1 MATNDDMNMY
11 NSIYTGKQIDAGLS
25 IIYQEKNGIKS
36 IPSNVFFA
44 TNENGEA
51 NPISTNTIINTN
63 SLEDKLQ
70 NYVTLDSGQTIT
82 GAKTFKAGASFYQ
95 SDDSN
100 LSMNI
105 NGRGVT
111 VVNSGSQGM
120 GSLSLD
126 WHSIQISTPSGRG
139 QLVFGFNS
147 SETTTIAFPPTSG
160 TVALLSDIPSLPT
173 DYVTLNTEQTIEG
186 PKTFRSSVAVQNSD
200 GSKKLSLSYQS
211 IQIGS
216 SEFTFPQNGGILA
229 LKDDIPS
236 FPTNYV
242 TSNTEQTI
250 NGLKIFVGGLN
261 IQGNNLNIA
270 PDGNL
275 VFNTSNNKKITFVLP
290 PTLSENITVTLP
302 VSTKDMEDIGKGG
315 SGSTTLQLST
325 TDYTNTDVIWQE
337 SADNVDVEMGKYYFN
352 ITLGSGSTVVS
363 VRTTSNYSLSEN
375 SVTALGTNQETWP
388 EIKANNRVIINP
400 NGTKTVRVYSNAKI
414 AGRTQVAY
422 IQQS

>member
-11 NSIYTGKQIDAGLS
+11 NSKYTGKQIDDGLDV
-25 IIYQEKNGIKS
+25 IYQEKDGIKS
-36 IPSNVFFA
+36 IPPNVFFA

-70 NYVTLDSGQTIT
+70 NYVTLDSRQTIT

-105 NGRGVT
+105 NGKGVT

-160 TVALLSDIPSLPT
+160 TIALLSDIPSL
-173 DYVTLNTEQTIEG
+173 
-186 PKTFRSSVAVQNSD
+186 
-200 GSKKLSLSYQS
+200 
-211 IQIGS
+211 
-216 SEFTFPQNGGILA
+216 
-229 LKDDIPS
+229 
-236 FPTNYV
+236 PTNYV

-250 NGLKIFVGGLN
+250 NGLKTFVGGLN

-275 VFNTSNNKKITFVLP
+275 VFNTSNGQKIRFVLP
-290 PTLSENITVTLP
+290 TSNPTGTVDITLP
-302 VSTKDMEDIGKGG
+302 ITSKDMNEIGNGG
-315 SGSTTLQLST
+315 TLQFVG
-325 TDYTNTDVIWQE
+325 TNYGEGELDTKWTE
-337 SADNVDVEMGKYYFN
+337 SPQGVDAELGKYY
-352 ITLGSGSTVVS
+352 VDVS
-363 VRTTSNYSLSEN
+363 LEEGDTIVSIRTTSNYGLSEN
-375 SVTALGTNQETWP
+375 SITTLGANKETWP
-388 EIKANNRVIINP
+388 EIKNDNRLIIETNKA
-400 NGTKTVRVYSNAKI
+400 GTISKKVRIYSNAKI
-414 AGRTQVAY
+414 SGRAQIAVGR
-422 IQQS
+422 QS

>member
-11 NSIYTGKQIDAGLS
+11 NSKYTGKQIDDGLDV
-25 IIYQEKNGIKS
+25 IYQEKDGIKS
-36 IPSNVFFA
+36 IPPNVFFA

-70 NYVTLDSGQTIT
+70 NYVTL
-82 GAKTFKAGASFYQ
+82 
-95 SDDSN
+95 
-100 LSMNI
+100 
-105 NGRGVT
+105 
-111 VVNSGSQGM
+111 
-120 GSLSLD
+120 
-126 WHSIQISTPSGRG
+126 
-139 QLVFGFNS
+139 
-147 SETTTIAFPPTSG
+147 
-160 TVALLSDIPSLPT
+160 
-173 DYVTLNTEQTIEG
+173 NTEQTIEG
-186 PKTFRSSVAVQNSD
+186 LKT
-200 GSKKLSLSYQS
+200 
-211 IQIGS
+211 
-216 SEFTFPQNGGILA
+216 
-229 LKDDIPS
+229 
-236 FPTNYV
+236 
-242 TSNTEQTI
+242 
-250 NGLKIFVGGLN
+250 FVGGLN
-261 IQGNNLNIA
+261 IRGNNLNIA

-290 PTLSENITVTLP
+290 PTLSEDITVTLP

-325 TDYTNTDVIWQE
+325 TDYTNTDTIWQE

-352 ITLGSGSTVVS
+352 IILGSGSTVVS

-388 EIKANNRVIINP
+388 EIKTDNRVIINP

-414 AGRTQVAY
+414 AGRTQIAY

>member
-1 MATNDDMNMY
+1 MATNDDMNIY
-11 NSIYTGKQIDAGLS
+11 NSEYTGKQIDAGLS
-25 IIYQEKNGIKS
+25 VIYQEKNGIKS
-36 IPSNVFFA
+36 IPPNVFFA

-51 NPISTNTIINTN
+51 NPISKSTIINTS
-63 SLEDKLQ
+63 SLENKLQ
-70 NYVTLDSGQTIT
+70 DYVALGSDQEIT
-82 GAKTFKAGASFYQ
+82 GVKTFK
-95 SDDSN
+95 
-100 LSMNI
+100 
-105 NGRGVT
+105 
-111 VVNSGSQGM
+111 
-120 GSLSLD
+120 
-126 WHSIQISTPSGRG
+126 
-139 QLVFGFNS
+139 
-147 SETTTIAFPPTSG
+147 
-160 TVALLSDIPSLPT
+160 
-173 DYVTLNTEQTIEG
+173 
-186 PKTFRSSVAVQNSD
+186 SSVVVQNTD
-200 GSKKLSLSYQS
+200 GSKELSLSYQS

-236 FPTNYV
+236 LPTDYV
-242 TSNTEQTI
+242 TLHDEQTI
-250 NGLKIFVGGLN
+250 NGLKTFVGGLN

-290 PTLSENITVTLP
+290 PTLSEDITVALP

-325 TDYTNTDVIWQE
+325 TDYTNTDAIWQE
-337 SADNVDVEMGKYYFN
+337 SSDNVDVEMGKYYFN
-352 ITLGSGSTVVS
+352 ITLGSGSTVVN

-388 EIKANNRVIINP
+388 EIKTDNRVIINP

-414 AGRTQVAY
+414 AGRTQIAY

>member
-1 MATNDDMNMY
+1 MATNDDMNIY
-11 NSIYTGKQIDAGLS
+11 NSEYTGKQIDTGLS
-25 IIYQEKNGIKS
+25 IIYQEKGGIKS
-36 IPSNVFFA
+36 IPPNVFFA
-44 TNENGEA
+44 TNEKGEA
-51 NPISTNTIINTN
+51 NPISTNTIININ
-63 SLEDKLQ
+63 SLENKLQ
-70 NYVTLDSGQTIT
+70 NYVTLDSRQTIE
-82 GAKTFKAGASFYQ
+82 GAKTFMAGASFYQ
-95 SDDSN
+95 SDDFN

-105 NGRGVT
+105 NGKGVA

-126 WHSIQISTPSGRG
+126 WHSIQISTPSGDG
-139 QLVFGFNS
+139 ELVFGFNS
-147 SETTTIAFPPTSG
+147 SEKTRIAFPPISG

-173 DYVTLNTEQTIEG
+173 NYVTLGTEQTI
-186 PKTFRSSVAVQNSD
+186 D
-200 GSKKLSLSYQS
+200 
-211 IQIGS
+211 
-216 SEFTFPQNGGILA
+216 
-229 LKDDIPS
+229 
-236 FPTNYV
+236 
-242 TSNTEQTI
+242 
-250 NGLKIFVGGLN
+250 GLKIFVGGLN
-261 IQGNNLNIA
+261 IRGNNLNMA

-290 PTLSENITVTLP
+290 PTLSEDITVTLP

-315 SGSTTLQLST
+315 SGSTILQLST
-325 TDYTNTDVIWQE
+325 TDYTNTDAIWQE

-388 EIKANNRVIINP
+388 EIKTDNRVIINP

-414 AGRTQVAY
+414 AGRTQIAY